1 MFYLFISI
9 LLEVI
14 RIIRVICE
22 ICGLKKKI
30 RELHYKVEQEGPGNP
45 DSKLGAAVKKHYL
58 SLNKHKSM

>member
-14 RIIRVICE
+14 RLIRVICE

-30 RELHYKVEQEGPGNP
+30 RELHCEIEQESLGNP
-45 DSKLGAAVKKHYL
+45 DSELSTAVKRII
-58 SLNKHKSM
+58 